1 MNEPAIT
8 ADYSP
13 CTALREGAELV
24 SFSDEALLEE
34 FCVSK
39 NSAAIEALIHRYESA
54 LFNYLYRYLGN
65 REAAE
70 DVFQA
75 TFLQVYLKSDQ
86 FDLSKRFKPWLYT
99 VATNQAIDYQ
109 RRNRRN
115 PSVSLDNSYQ
125 EDDSAS
131 GSLQSLLESGDP
143 TPDLTMDTDE
153 QAQIIRRAVDSLPE
167 SLRQTVNLVYFDELK
182 YRDAA
187 EIMGIPV
194 GTVKSRL
201 HAAMKKLGEFL
212 QLQQQL

>member
-1 MNEPAIT
+1 MNEPART
-8 ADYSP
+8 ADSP
-13 CTALREGAELV
+13 SRIASRDEVESFAL
-24 SFSDEALLEE
+24 SDEALLED
-34 FCVSK
+34 FCSRK
-39 NSAAIEALIHRYESA
+39 NSAAIETLIHRYETA
-54 LFNYLYRYLGN
+54 LFNYLYRYLGS

-115 PSVSLDNSYQ
+115 PTVSLDNNYQ
-125 EDDSAS
+125 DEEGTG
-131 GSLQSLLESGDP
+131 GSLQSLLESSEQP
-143 TPDLTMDTDE
+143 PESTMDSDE
-153 QAQIIRRAVDSLPE
+153 QAQIIRQAVNQLPDT
-167 SLRQTVNLVYFDELK
+167 LRLTVNLVYFDELK

-187 EIMGIPV
+187 QILGIPV

-212 QLQQQL
+212 QLKQ